1 MQNTIVAF
9 TTIIVAMSHGSYNL
23 NRNNNGYQPYNRQDS
38 RVNYG
43 NNYDSGR
50 RGTGAFSQPQRDSRS
65 NMGVRPENSNQESSR
80 QVNGTTI
87 VGGRR

>member
-1 MQNTIVAF
+1 M
-9 TTIIVAMSHGSYNL
+9 
-23 NRNNNGYQPYNRQDS
+23 
-38 RVNYG
+38 NYG

-65 NMGVRPENSNQESSR
+65 NMEARPENSNQESSR